1 MISMNNTKIRL
12 KIKTIDS
19 NVTTI
24 ETSSTSTVLSLKES
38 IRSAI
43 NIPVTN
49 QKLIYQGKVLK
60 DNDKLIDYKIED
72 NVVIHLVKVER
83 HSEISNSIRNAE
95 TSTNNDNNS
104 ILTYLSLLSM
114 LNSNN
119 SFSLL
124 NILTNRNQSQSNIDI
139 SDAFSHL
146 SSPETFDLY
155 SSYENICQNIN
166 NIKIILSNTNKSN
179 DRIFTVSNSI
189 HNMKIIFQ
197 LGQWVD
203 VLDQFMQWTE
213 GQIVS
218 INDSSK
224 ALIHFIGHS
233 TNLDEWIAL
242 DSPRIAIHRTHT
254 IQSPFNCF
262 YSPYPNKS
270 DRAYSLS
277 LGRVDDPIGKI
288 NDIDNLLE
296 ELMMK
301 IKRVIVMR
309 GEMKKINFE
318 EKKKKEKEFY
328 IQLMNLSPVMD
339 RVARIAV
346 DYAMMISRL
355 SFNYFIDNYNLFE
368 DDIKRVNEHRRSMQ
382 LSDND
387 ERDILRQKVQNFEK
401 MTQLIPMRSNGEIA
415 HAYHFTNSQN
425 PSTFQVRNQ
434 RGANF
439 QQQLRNESP
448 VSSYTVSNRR
458 NDNGIRIDY
467 LNALTIT
474 PQRVLKFEKKKTNII
489 HNEQFSIFHYNKR
502 HIRTFDNFT
511 QTYSLS
517 QVLSVKRV
525 DEISFVP
532 IRKNVM
538 QSMNQKNTMRSSK
551 IVIDAKIQTKKMNHI
566 LIKPKGKLKLLSG

>member
-24 ETSSTSTVLSLKES
+24 ETSSTSTVLSLKET
-38 IRSAI
+38 IRTAI

-72 NVVIHLVKVER
+72 NVVIHLVKIEHR
-83 HSEISNSIRNAE
+83 SEMSNSIRNVE
-95 TSTNNDNNS
+95 NSTNSDNNS

-155 SSYENICQNIN
+155 SSYENICQNVN

-179 DRIFTVSNSI
+179 DKIFTVSNSI

-242 DSPRIAIHRTHT
+242 DSPRIAIHRSHT
-254 IQSPFNCF
+254 IQSPFNRF

-296 ELMMK
+296 KLMMK

-309 GEMKKINFE
+309 GEMKKMNFE

-328 IQLMNLSPVMD
+328 VQLMNLSPIMD

-355 SFNYFIDNYNLFE
+355 SFNYFIDNYNVFE
-368 DDIKRVNEHRRSMQ
+368 DDIKRVNEHRRTMQ

-425 PSTFQVRNQ
+425 PTFQVRNQ

-448 VSSYTVSNRR
+448 IRTYTVNNRR
-458 NDNGIRIDY
+458 NQDGIRIDY

-474 PQRVLKFEKKKTNII
+474 PQRVLKFEKRKTNII

-517 QVLSVKRV
+517 PVLFVKRV
-525 DEISFVP
+525 GEISFVP
-532 IRKNVM
+532 IRENMLQNV
-538 QSMNQKNTMRSSK
+538 NKKKTLRSSK
-551 IVIDAKIQTKKMNHI
+551 IVIDAKMQTKKVNHI
-566 LIKPKGKLKLLSG
+566 VMKPKGKLKLLSG